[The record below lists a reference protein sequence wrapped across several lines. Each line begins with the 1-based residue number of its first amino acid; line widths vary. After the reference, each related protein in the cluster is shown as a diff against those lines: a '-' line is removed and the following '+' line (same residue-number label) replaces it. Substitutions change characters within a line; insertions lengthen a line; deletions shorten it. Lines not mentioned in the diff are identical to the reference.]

1 MTTSESRAEVTP
13 RRARKRRP
21 YRRSEIQQ
29 AALRLFY
36 ERGFAET
43 SMEDIGNAVGLAGP
57 SIYRH
62 FTSKAEILE
71 TALSEQGADFWAQL
85 ERVLNS
91 SGAPETR
98 LRQAVHGAVDWWF
111 EHPLIT
117 AVAIQLRGHLGEKE
131 QEAAEREDR
140 RLMSAWVNILVAA
153 RPELDRP
160 EAKLLVRGALDLV
173 LAMALT
179 RTSLSRQRAAEA
191 TRRAMLA
198 ALLA

>member
-1 MTTSESRAEVTP
+1 MTMSESRAQATP

-21 YRRSEIQQ
+21 YRRTEIQQ
-29 AALRLFY
+29 AALRLFH

-43 SMEDIGNAVGLAGP
+43 SMEDIGSAVGLAGP

-62 FTSKAEILE
+62 FASKAEILE
-71 TALSEQGADFWAQL
+71 TALSEQSVDFWTQL
-85 ERVLNS
+85 EQVLTS
-91 SGAPETR
+91 DDRPEQR
-98 LRQAVHGAVDWWF
+98 LREAVQSAVDWWF

-117 AVAIQLRGHLGEKE
+117 AVAIQLRGYLGEEE
-131 QEAAEREDR
+131 QQAAEREDR
-140 RLMSAWVNILVAA
+140 RLMTAWVNILVAA

-191 TRRAMLA
+191 SRRAMLA